1 MPLLS
6 LHREATQYVSDNATT
21 YQITAQSA
29 VAFQTALGGVV
40 AAGTEPTYPFGYRT
54 RRAVFRTQGLTP
66 NVSREV
72 EVYTPAAYAAI
83 ARGTTI
89 NLNHLGNS
97 TAFVATGEK
106 TAEKIRVRRVTL
118 QIT

>member
-1 MPLLS
+1 MPALS
-6 LHREATQYVSDNATT
+6 LHREAIQYIAGDSVT

-29 VAFQTALGGVV
+29 VATQTALGGVV
-40 AAGTEPTYPFGYRT
+40 AVGTEPTYPFGWRT

-72 EVYTPAAYAAI
+72 EIYTPAAYAAVV
-83 ARGTTI
+83 RGVTI

-97 TAFVATGEK
+97 VAFVATGHK
-106 TAEKIRVRRVTL
+106 TEEIQRERRVTL